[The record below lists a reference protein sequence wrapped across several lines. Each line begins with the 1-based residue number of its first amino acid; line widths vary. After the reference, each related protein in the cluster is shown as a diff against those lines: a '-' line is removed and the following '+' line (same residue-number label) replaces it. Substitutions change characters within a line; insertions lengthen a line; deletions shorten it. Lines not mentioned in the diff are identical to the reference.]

1 MVKFIVLFLFSTSRS
16 AKMGCN
22 AGLQKQA
29 KSYQNKPIIYV
40 AAEKS
45 RVIRKREKQETI
57 RNHSNIQD
65 INQGPP
71 KVGK

>member
-1 MVKFIVLFLFSTSRS
+1 MQDSKNR
-16 AKMGCN
+16 
-22 AGLQKQA
+22 QKVTE
-29 KSYQNKPIIYV
+29 NKPIIYV

>member
-1 MVKFIVLFLFSTSRS
+1 
-16 AKMGCN
+16 MGCN

-29 KSYQNKPIIYV
+29 KSYWNKPIIYV

-45 RVIRKREKQETI
+45 RVIRKREKQGTI